1 MVWYTVVCGS
11 ILDDVVSSLSLK
23 KWQFLWQECLTLGH
37 VPTLLLGCKE
47 EHEAKAMADN
57 IFYLQDGQLL
67 VQPLA
72 KETMTE
78 EMAKHEDIQEKNIQ
92 EPSGRLFD
100 EKGWDDDETYW

>member
-1 MVWYTVVCGS
+1 
-11 ILDDVVSSLSLK
+11 
-23 KWQFLWQECLTLGH
+23 
-37 VPTLLLGCKE
+37 
-47 EHEAKAMADN
+47 MADN

-67 VQPLA
+67 VQPLS

-100 EKGWDDDETYW
+100 EKGWDDDETDW